1 MALDPISG
9 PQQVSANRP
18 AAAPRQAVPASG
30 GPSFADLLQQKTQQA
45 GGQQS
50 SGGGVQLSRH
60 AQKRV
65 DRRDL
70 NLDPARMDR
79 LESAITRAAE
89 KGSKNSVVMLDD
101 LAVVVDVRQ
110 RTVVTAMQRNSQAE
124 GGRER
129 VFTNID
135 SVVIA

>member
-9 PQQVSANRP
+9 YQQVPANRP
-18 AAAPRQAVPASG
+18 AAAPRQAG
-30 GPSFADLLQQKTQQA
+30 KGPSFAELLQQQTQRT
-45 GGQQS
+45 S
-50 SGGGVQLSRH
+50 ESTVQLSRH

-70 NLDPARMDR
+70 NLDSARMER

-110 RTVVTAMQRNSQAE
+110 RTVVTAMQRDSQTE

>member
-1 MALDPISG
+1 MALSPIGG
-9 PQQVSANRP
+9 PSP
-18 AAAPRQAVPASG
+18 ASRGAPASG
-30 GPSFADLLQQKTQQA
+30 ANAPATTGSSFADILRERA
-45 GGQQS
+45 GE
-50 SGGGVQLSRH
+50 GVQLSRH

-70 NLDPARMDR
+70 NLDAGRMSR
-79 LESAITRAAE
+79 LEDAISRAAE

-110 RTVVTAMQRNSQAE
+110 RTVVTAMQRE
-124 GGRER
+124 GGQPR
-129 VFTNID
+129 VFTNVD

>member
-1 MALDPISG
+1 MRIDEAGAVLGVPSPG
-9 PQQVSANRP
+9 APATPRLAPGAAGARP
-18 AAAPRQAVPASG
+18 FGETLRTATE
-30 GPSFADLLQQKTQQA
+30 DLR
-45 GGQQS
+45 
-50 SGGGVQLSRH
+50 LSRH

-70 NLDPARMDR
+70 DLDPARLQR
-79 LESAITRAAE
+79 LNSAVDRAAE
-89 KGSKNSVVMLDD
+89 KGAKNSVVMLDD
-101 LAVVVDVRQ
+101 LAVVVDVRA
-110 RTVVTAMQRNSQAE
+110 RMVVTAMARE

>member
-9 PQQVSANRP
+9 PQQPSANRLSPGQRQP
-18 AAAPRQAVPASG
+18 AQASN
-30 GPSFADLLQQKTQQA
+30 GPSFADLLQQKTQQ
-45 GGQQS
+45 
-50 SGGGVQLSRH
+50 GGVEQSPPAGVLLSRH

-110 RTVVTAMQRNSQAE
+110 RTVVTAMQRNSPAE

>member
-1 MALDPISG
+1 MPGARPFGEALR
-9 PQQVSANRP
+9 V
-18 AAAPRQAVPASG
+18 ASD
-30 GPSFADLLQQKTQQA
+30 DL
-45 GGQQS
+45 
-50 SGGGVQLSRH
+50 QLSRH

-70 NLDPARMDR
+70 DLDPARMQR
-79 LESAITRAAE
+79 LNSAVDRAAE
-89 KGSKNSVVMLDD
+89 KGAKNSVVMLDD
-101 LAVVVDVRQ
+101 LAVVVDVRA
-110 RTVVTAMQRNSQAE
+110 RTVVTAMARE

>member
-1 MALDPISG
+1 MALDPLSG
-9 PQQVSANRP
+9 AQPSAANRVSP
-18 AAAPRQAVPASG
+18 APRQAGQSSG
-30 GPSFADLLQQKTQQA
+30 GPSFADLLQQQRLQT
-45 GGQQS
+45 
-50 SGGGVQLSRH
+50 SGTGVQLSRH

-110 RTVVTAMQRNSQAE
+110 RTIVTAMQRDTQTE